1 MYYCQHGQLCAQ
13 ACKSTQLIV
22 HAVLLILPQAIAST
36 TLQQAQTDAL
46 LALLNLGDASAPSG
60 TPTQPKSAPPVKT
73 TSSTAPLVWKV
84 LVLDQQTKDVL
95 ATVLR
100 VQDLRDAGVTLH
112 VYAASFYLSSSSLH
126 HHSQLH
132 SQRPPLPDVPAV
144 YFVAPTL
151 ANIRRISEDLD
162 KCLYESFHLN
172 FVEPLPRALLEELAA
187 SVATSG
193 TGELVEQ
200 VGLLT
205 ISCRG
210 RFHTKPPIS
219 GRRPVSII
227 YLAITIF
234 ILLAVASVTSSLPSR
249 SIST

>member
-1 MYYCQHGQLCAQ
+1 M
-13 ACKSTQLIV
+13 
-22 HAVLLILPQAIAST
+22 
-36 TLQQAQTDAL
+36 QQAQTDAL
-46 LALLNLGDASAPSG
+46 LALLNLAQDAPS
-60 TPTQPKSAPPVKT
+60 TASTQPKSAPPVKPP
-73 TSSTAPLVWKV
+73 TSSAPLVWKV

-112 VYAASFYLSSSSLH
+112 VYAVSSGLALWFSL

-132 SQRPPLPDVPAV
+132 SMRPPLPDVPAV

-200 VGLLT
+200 VGLLAF
-205 ISCRG
+205 RWVK
-210 RFHTKPPIS
+210 FHSNWFYVS
-219 GRRPVSII
+219 GRRSVSIVHCT
-227 YLAITIF
+227 ITIIVF
-234 ILLAVASVTSSLPSR
+234 LATTTVVSSLPSR
-249 SIST
+249 PISTQAVFLVQTSQFSVVN